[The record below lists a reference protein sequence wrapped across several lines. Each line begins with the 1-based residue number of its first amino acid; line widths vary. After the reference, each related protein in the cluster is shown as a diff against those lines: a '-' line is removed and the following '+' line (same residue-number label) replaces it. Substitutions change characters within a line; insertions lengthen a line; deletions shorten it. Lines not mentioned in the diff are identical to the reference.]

1 MQLKKWPNEFAQLPV
16 NCQNGFEYQL
26 EHCKTPIALV
36 ESFEKKNL
44 KLPLNASQESSS
56 KYLNTNSTKIRY

>member
-1 MQLKKWPNEFAQLPV
+1 MQLKKWPNEFAQL
-16 NCQNGFEYQL
+16 NYQIAFEYQL

-44 KLPLNASQESSS
+44 KLNASQEPT
-56 KYLNTNSTKIRY
+56 LNFLTPIQPK

>member
-1 MQLKKWPNEFAQLPV
+1 MQLKKWPNEFAQL
-16 NCQNGFEYQL
+16 NYQIGFEYQL

-44 KLPLNASQESSS
+44 KLNASQESSS
-56 KYLNTNSTKIRY
+56 KFLDANSTNLRY

>member
-1 MQLKKWPNEFAQLPV
+1 MQLKKWPNEFAQL
-16 NCQNGFEYQL
+16 NYQIAFEYQL

-44 KLPLNASQESSS
+44 KLKASEESSCS
-56 KYLNTNSTKIRY
+56 KFLDANSTKLRY

>member
-1 MQLKKWPNEFAQLPV
+1 MQLKKWPNECAQL
-16 NCQNGFEYQL
+16 NYQIAFEYQL

-44 KLPLNASQESSS
+44 KLNAS
-56 KYLNTNSTKIRY
+56 